1 MTVFLSLAWVVLL
14 AGSYLLAIG
23 LLKKFELY

>member
-1 MTVFLSLAWVVLL
+1 MTVFLSFAWVVLL
-14 AGSYLLAIG
+14 AGSYIVAIQ